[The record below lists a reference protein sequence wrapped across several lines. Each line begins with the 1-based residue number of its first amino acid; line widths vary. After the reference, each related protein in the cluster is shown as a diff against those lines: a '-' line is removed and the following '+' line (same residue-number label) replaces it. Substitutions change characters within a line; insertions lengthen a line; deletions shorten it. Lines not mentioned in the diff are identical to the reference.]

1 MLASTMHIT
10 IGYTSHSI
18 ETIPYVKRLMEGHD
32 LIITEEAPAPGFSLM
47 LNKKIPIKK
56 YIEEEQLEFP
66 QFSKRYYMLLRFLH
80 RNGKKILQIEPYM
93 ERLML
98 IYDMFSDG
106 KYPADVMKIPALKKV
121 YEAEK
126 KATAALIAF
135 YEHTMRA
142 PFPYLL
148 ETVRRFAKADA
159 EKFRLRD
166 LLRANAVA
174 EVANREQKRIFVET
188 GSIHVYLERELKR
201 KLKRICRVDT
211 VYLLGDHTRELTG
224 KITFFPPGDILTIH
238 YILRKKEDRAFETLL
253 AARSLI
259 YIKLLKKEEMFPS
272 DKMRVPHLEDKIRVT
287 ALTGDLT
294 VEECSVLFRKI
305 RFQGRER
312 ALEIVKEY
320 RKSK

>member
-1 MLASTMHIT
+1 MLAFTMHIT
-10 IGYTSHSI
+10 IGYTSHSM
-18 ETIPYVKRLMEGHD
+18 ETIPYMEQLMADYD
-32 LIITEEAPAPGFSLM
+32 LIITEEAPAPGFSFM
-47 LNKKIPIKK
+47 LDKKIPIKK

-66 QFSKRYYMLLRFLH
+66 QFSKRYYKLLRILH
-80 RNGKKILQIEPYM
+80 RNGKKILQLEPYM
-93 ERLML
+93 ERLMR
-98 IYDMFSDG
+98 IYAMFSDG

-126 KATAALIAF
+126 KATAALLAF
-135 YEHTMRA
+135 YEHSMRA

-148 ETVRRFAKADA
+148 ETVRQFAKADA

-174 EVANREQKRIFVET
+174 EVVKSEQKRIFIEA

-201 KLKRICRVDT
+201 KLKRTCRIDT
-211 VYLLGDHTRELTG
+211 VNLLGNHIRELTG
-224 KITFFPPGDILTIH
+224 KMAFFPPGDILTIH
-238 YILRKKEDRAFETLL
+238 YILRKKEDKALETLL

-259 YIKLLKKEEMFPS
+259 YIKLLRKEEMSPYG
-272 DKMRVPHLEDKIRVT
+272 KTRVPHLEDKIGVT

-305 RFQGRER
+305 RFQGRKR
-312 ALEIVKEY
+312 ALEIVKEH
-320 RKSK
+320 RKSR